1 MNGAFCPAR
10 MVTGSPNPLIAKRE
24 LLDVAAVTVTFDPV
38 AVRLPDAVP
47 LRPAKTVPSAIGA
60 GLAVSCPA
68 VVELAPETA
77 MVRVGLEPFDVTVTL
92 PLAFPADSGANFTLN
107 VALCPAVSVAGVEIP
122 LKVNPVPL
130 MPTLEIVTLEPP
142 VLVTV
147 SDCT

>member
-1 MNGAFCPAR
+1 
-10 MVTGSPNPLIAKRE
+10 MVTGSPSPLVAKPE
-24 LLDVAAVTVTFDPV
+24 LLDVGGVTVPFDPV
-38 AVRLPDAVP
+38 AGRLPDAVP

-77 MVRVGLEPFDVTVTL
+77 MVRVGLEPSDVAVTL

-122 LKVNPVPL
+122 LKLNPVPL
-130 MPTLEIVTLEPP
+130 MSPLEIVTRDPP
-142 VLVTV
+142 VWF
-147 SDCT
+147 